1 MALGWMRRPTAL
13 TLLLWMAGHAGAWG
27 ASSPA
32 TFRGRVLDADGVTP
46 RTGVVVALYDP
57 RTEGVVR
64 STPTDARGSF
74 RIEGAA
80 AGSYALLAETPQ
92 GAFLAAGEVRLS
104 PGENRPLSLAL
115 QPTPPIRPRS
125 RPRSRPIRPTRC
137 PRPRPR
143 PPLTGVGRGSSRGR
157 SGRSRAASP
166 SPPWCWW
173 TS

>member
-46 RTGVVVALYDP
+46 RTGVVVALYDA
-57 RTEGVVR
+57 RTEVVVR

-115 QPTPPIRPRS
+115 QPTPPD
-125 RPRSRPIRPTRC
+125 
-137 PRPRPR
+137 
-143 PPLTGVGRGSSRGR
+143 PPEVPPEVPPDPPDPLP
-157 SGRSRAASP
+157 P
-166 SPPWCWW
+166 SETAPPP
-173 TS
+173 